1 MPRLPGAGSLKLLS
15 SVTSSLRPT
24 TTTTLIATCSLSTT
38 QVQHQATSWVREKLW
53 RGKTPGTEDPYTES
67 PLPRVEEVAAETAK
81 FERPPRRERIPL
93 PIRKSRLTVPPRRT
107 EAATEAAAAESDPS
121 YVPAEDGQGLEEI
134 DTLANWWDRPGHWG
148 EESKFKGFAG
158 RTIIT
163 KNAVIEASLA
173 RAFIEAFSL
182 QQTGHFNEWLAKP
195 WNPGGRADLKR
206 ILKTSLDTFGESQSI
221 AMASEI
227 SAATRDQAGK
237 EASVLTEKEA
247 QAAIKR
253 WGSSWK
259 RFAVGDKMKFAL
271 RKRFFQL
278 TGILVPDAKLES
290 VNTMNDF
297 CKVVTRPEKP
307 KRLATELRE
316 RGDLSKLPNVTIH
329 SRRVGLITRETAVG
343 RWKVIQEELRKREP
357 AVPGPNVKSLEK
369 MESPHTALAYS
380 QWDALNRVRSSRRP
394 VVVDGQSLS
403 VADVA
408 AVCGYGARAVLTD
421 DSGVL
426 AGVKRSVTVLDHHL
440 QHGKTVYGVNT
451 GFGNSADVRTA
462 DLVRLQSSLVQFLN
476 VGILIPSDKG
486 QDVDGANLPSHAM
499 PEAIVRGMLLVR
511 CNSLMRGHSGVR
523 LGVVRAMMALL
534 EAGVTP
540 VVPLRGSISACGDL
554 PSLSYIAGTLE
565 GNPDI
570 YVRMRAG
577 GSSTVVTAD
586 EALRLIGLEPLQLQN
601 KETIGIV
608 NGTAGSAAAAC
619 VAVHE
624 AHRLAL
630 LTQMLTATA
639 TEALLGSSESFSPF
653 ISLCRPHIGQ
663 REAAANMTAF
673 LFGSSLVSAHAP
685 KETKLAQDRYA
696 LRTAPQWIGP
706 LLENLILADEQVRT
720 ELNSTTDNPV
730 INSDTQTIHH
740 GGNFQAAAVT
750 SAMEKVSSSMQLLGR
765 LMFAQ
770 YSELLDSSA
779 NKHLPPNLAVDEP
792 STSFTMKGAEI
803 SMAAYMSELAYIA
816 HPVSTH
822 VQSAEMNNQSVNS
835 LALIAARVALE
846 AIEVLSHMAATLLQ
860 ALCQALDLR
869 CLQMEFEEAAE
880 KAVRALLPECLAT
893 TNCIDAIHTEV
904 WPKLLWGW
912 RSRCRM
918 DNAERGPAAAREAS
932 SALIQALGRHR
943 QALAGESAQD
953 VLDAVER
960 FCAAVGRKLSD
971 TYARKRVS
979 FLDKPTTPAYLG
991 AGSRLLYGFVREKLG
1006 IPMHR
1011 GLVDHPTVARG
1022 RRCKTLGNLAS
1033 DIYVSL
1039 RDGRLYEEM
1048 MKAVVVAAGEENLA
1062 TMTIDLTVD

>member
-1 MPRLPGAGSLKLLS
+1 
-15 SVTSSLRPT
+15 
-24 TTTTLIATCSLSTT
+24 
-38 QVQHQATSWVREKLW
+38 
-53 RGKTPGTEDPYTES
+53 
-67 PLPRVEEVAAETAK
+67 
-81 FERPPRRERIPL
+81 
-93 PIRKSRLTVPPRRT
+93 
-107 EAATEAAAAESDPS
+107 
-121 YVPAEDGQGLEEI
+121 
-134 DTLANWWDRPGHWG
+134 
-148 EESKFKGFAG
+148 
-158 RTIIT
+158 
-163 KNAVIEASLA
+163 
-173 RAFIEAFSL
+173 
-182 QQTGHFNEWLAKP
+182 
-195 WNPGGRADLKR
+195 
-206 ILKTSLDTFGESQSI
+206 
-221 AMASEI
+221 
-227 SAATRDQAGK
+227 
-237 EASVLTEKEA
+237 
-247 QAAIKR
+247 
-253 WGSSWK
+253 
-259 RFAVGDKMKFAL
+259 
-271 RKRFFQL
+271 
-278 TGILVPDAKLES
+278 
-290 VNTMNDF
+290 
-297 CKVVTRPEKP
+297 
-307 KRLATELRE
+307 
-316 RGDLSKLPNVTIH
+316 
-329 SRRVGLITRETAVG
+329 
-343 RWKVIQEELRKREP
+343 
-357 AVPGPNVKSLEK
+357 
-369 MESPHTALAYS
+369 MESPHTFLTCS
-380 QWDALNRVRSSRRP
+380 QWDALDRARSSKRP

-421 DSGVL
+421 DSAVL

-476 VGILIPSDKG
+476 VGILVPSDRG
-486 QDVDGANLPSHAM
+486 LDADRPNLLPSHAM

-523 LGVVRAMMALL
+523 LDVVRAMMALL

-570 YVRMRAG
+570 YVRMSG
-577 GSSTVVTAD
+577 SGSSTVVTAD
-586 EALRLIGLEPLQLQN
+586 EALRRIGLEPLQLQN

-630 LTQMLTATA
+630 LTQMLTAMA
-639 TEALLGSSESFSPF
+639 TEALRGSSESFSPF
-653 ISLCRPHIGQ
+653 ISLCRPHVGQ

-673 LFGSSLVSAHAP
+673 LCGSSLVSAHAP
-685 KETKLAQDRYA
+685 KDTELAQDRYA

-706 LLENLILADEQVRT
+706 LLENLMLADEQVQT

-770 YSELLDSSA
+770 YSELLDGSA

-846 AIEVLSHMAATLLQ
+846 AIEVLSQMAATLLQ

-869 CLQMEFEEAAE
+869 CLQLEFEAAAE

-893 TNCIDAIHTEV
+893 TSCIDAIHTEV
-904 WPKLLWGW
+904 WPQLLRAW
-912 RSRCRM
+912 RSRSRT

-932 SALIQALGRHR
+932 SALLQALGRHR
-943 QALAGESAQD
+943 QARAGESAQD
-953 VLDAVER
+953 VLDTVER
-960 FCAAVGRKLSD
+960 FCAGVGRKLSD

-1011 GLVDHPTVARG
+1011 GLVDHPTLARG

-1048 MKAVVVAAGEENLA
+1048 MKAVVAAAGEENLSA
-1062 TMTIDLTVD
+1062 MTIELTVD